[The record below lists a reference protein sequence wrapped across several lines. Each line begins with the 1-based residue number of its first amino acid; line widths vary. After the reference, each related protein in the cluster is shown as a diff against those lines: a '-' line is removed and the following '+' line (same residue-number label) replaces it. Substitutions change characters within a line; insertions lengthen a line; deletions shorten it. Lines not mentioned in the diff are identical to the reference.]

1 MMDYGE
7 LVAGIVLVVVL
18 VGLTI
23 FMRREARAKDVGGP
37 DAETQARQDVEVVL
51 ITSSSRTDRIR
62 PSHDS

>member
-23 FMRREARAKDVGGP
+23 FMRREARAKDVVDRP
-37 DAETQARQDVEVVL
+37 DAETQGRQDAEVVL
-51 ITSSSRTDRIR
+51 IIFANRSDQTKS
-62 PSHDS
+62 